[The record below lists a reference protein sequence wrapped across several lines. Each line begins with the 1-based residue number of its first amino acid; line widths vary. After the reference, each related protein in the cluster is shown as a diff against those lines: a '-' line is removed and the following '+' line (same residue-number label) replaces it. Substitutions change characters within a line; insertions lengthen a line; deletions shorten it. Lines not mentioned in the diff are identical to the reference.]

1 MSDLNSHLEQ
11 VKLNETWLEKIKR
24 YIPGYDGYVNRD
36 NSRELDTILRNS
48 LANKLDDNKT
58 KIKNTILTLSKDGK
72 LFETSDLEKLDKKN
86 ENAIAKFKSAAR
98 GYSGAFDVSKVN
110 EDKLNKIYE
119 FDFNLLTYVE
129 NVNKDFS
136 DMETKVNAKE
146 DLKIHISQ
154 ISKNLDELLKKFD
167 EREDILRQL

>member
-11 VKLNETWLEKIKR
+11 VKSNESWLEKIKR

-48 LANKLDDNKT
+48 LANKLEDNKT
-58 KIKNTILTLSKDGK
+58 KIKNTILKLSQDGK
-72 LFETSDLEKLDKKN
+72 LFETSDLEKLEKKN

-98 GYSGAFDVSKVN
+98 GYSGAFDISKVK
-110 EDKLNKIYE
+110 EDKLARVYE

-129 NVNKDFS
+129 NVNKDFA
-136 DMETKVNAKE
+136 DMESKANAKE
-146 DLKIHISQ
+146 ELKNHISQ
-154 ISKNLDELLKKFD
+154 ISNNLDDLLKKFD
-167 EREDILRQL
+167 EREQLLKQL